1 MPLGNAGIGPGI
13 GNSDPSRQLQFM
25 GRSGLSFSGNECHVI
40 FKNEKG
46 KGFKDVSS
54 ISGLDLK
61 DDGRAV
67 CFSDWDQDGDIDV
80 WISNRNGPQIRYLKN
95 NNNTNNYLSLKLI
108 GKKCTSD
115 AIGTRVVI
123 ETEDGLSQTR
133 TINAGS
139 GFLSQ
144 SLRVSFS
151 FRPELELC
159 ILGFQLLMPKLF
171 YLPSGKC

>member
-25 GRSGLSFSGNECHVI
+25 VRSGLSFSGNESHVI

-67 CFSDWDQDGDIDV
+67 CFSDWDQDGDLDV

-139 GFLSQ
+139 GFLL
-144 SLRVSFS
+144 SL
-151 FRPELELC
+151 
-159 ILGFQLLMPKLF
+159 IHI
-171 YLPSGKC
+171 

>member
-25 GRSGLSFSGNECHVI
+25 VRSGLSFSGNESHVI

-67 CFSDWDQDGDIDV
+67 CFSDWDQDGDLDV
-80 WISNRNGPQIRYLKN
+80 
-95 NNNTNNYLSLKLI
+95 LSLI
-108 GKKCTSD
+108 H
-115 AIGTRVVI
+115 I
-123 ETEDGLSQTR
+123 
-133 TINAGS
+133 
-139 GFLSQ
+139 
-144 SLRVSFS
+144 
-151 FRPELELC
+151 
-159 ILGFQLLMPKLF
+159 
-171 YLPSGKC
+171 